1 MLFTTFNVGWTSSV
15 SELNERAS
23 SGISVAAVLF
33 VSCLDCWG
41 REMQLG
47 AYGSRRDRRESM
59 PVVLSCPKG
68 DKGVDASGFIVSQS
82 HLLFRASPSTWHF
95 PTFLLSRSFMSA
107 RLFIHISPVTVGFS
121 SFIHPTPFLRVYVTK
136 YNYSRNRR
144 AISDSALLYEKAS

>member
-1 MLFTTFNVGWTSSV
+1 
-15 SELNERAS
+15 
-23 SGISVAAVLF
+23 
-33 VSCLDCWG
+33 
-41 REMQLG
+41 
-47 AYGSRRDRRESM
+47 M